1 MSQAPLEE
9 QIRTLLKDELM
20 VSDAEF
26 AELDDELGLDSLT
39 QTELR
44 IALQNQYDIDISPE
58 ALPVAAMTSL
68 GSLLTH
74 IQTSTP
80 AKESE

>member
-1 MSQAPLEE
+1 MSLDNIETE
-9 QIRTLLKDELM
+9 IRAILKDELM

-44 IALQNQYDIDISPE
+44 IALQTKYELDISPE
-58 ALPVAAMTSL
+58 AMPVTTMTSL
-68 GSLLTH
+68 ESLLSY
-74 IQTSTP
+74 IKGNVKQ
-80 AKESE
+80 